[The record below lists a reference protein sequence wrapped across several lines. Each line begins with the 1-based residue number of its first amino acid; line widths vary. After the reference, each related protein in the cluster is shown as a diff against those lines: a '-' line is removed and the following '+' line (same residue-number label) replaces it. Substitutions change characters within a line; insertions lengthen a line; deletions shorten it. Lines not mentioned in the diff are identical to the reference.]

1 MKAVQKLEYEPE
13 LERKPEHGPELEH
26 EPEPECDI
34 KLSKIPTGIERL
46 DVIMRGGI
54 PSGYVIALVS
64 ESCAGDFEFSITS
77 IANLLKM
84 ENKNEKNIIIPEK
97 VCYISLMRSK
107 EDILREIAFSFPD
120 YYQIIVEAIHNKKF
134 EFKDLSDIFS
144 NGMIDIDSL
153 IRQINEIAPQSLI
166 IINSL
171 TVLAEYYHRNNSWN
185 EFIQFLTM
193 FEKASKTWDGLV
205 YFLLNKE
212 VSFDGM
218 EEEIQDCMDCVI
230 VFQWEIISS
239 LRQRSMYLKKVRGV
253 LSWLKEDQMYFM
265 TTINSQKGLI
275 VTHQEK
281 IKGRM

>member
-1 MKAVQKLEYEPE
+1 MEPE
-13 LERKPEHGPELEH
+13 QKPKQEL
-26 EPEPECDI
+26 EPEPEYDI

-46 DVIMRGGI
+46 DAIMRGGI

-77 IANLLKM
+77 IANLLNM
-84 ENKNEKNIIIPEK
+84 NNKNEKNIIIPGH
-97 VCYISLMRSK
+97 VCYISFMRSK

-120 YYQIIVEAIHNKKF
+120 YYNIIIEAIHNKKF
-134 EFKDLSDIFS
+134 EFKDLSDIFL
-144 NGMIDIDSL
+144 NGIIDIDSL
-153 IRQINEIAPQSLI
+153 IQHINEIGPESLV

-171 TVLAEYYHRNNSWN
+171 TVLAEYYYRNNNWN
-185 EFIQFLTM
+185 DFIQFLTL
-193 FEKASKTWDGLV
+193 FQKASKTWNGLV

-212 VSFDGM
+212 VSFDGR
-218 EEEIQDCMDCVI
+218 EEEILECMDCVI
-230 VFQWEIISS
+230 VFQWEIIGS
-239 LRQRSMYLKKVRGV
+239 LRHRSMYLKKVRGV
-253 LSWLKEDQMYFM
+253 LSWLKEDQIYFM